1 MDSFT
6 ILKNKL
12 LKSLSNNE
20 IVDLVYKTHH
30 KWLMQVAYNFT
41 QDQDNAIDLVQ
52 ELYVYLLEMKDIN
65 KIRYNNTVNLFYL
78 YKSLKSKFLNSIKQ
92 NKKIQIL
99 PIEEDFLEIEDQEYN
114 YDKDEEFEVMLQA
127 TKSLLDKDLHWFDAK
142 LLQTYINEDHSI
154 ASLHRATGISKSSIW
169 TSLDKSRKFIKN
181 SYEQRVTFK
190 HEEDNS
196 KNGG

>member
-1 MDSFT
+1 
-6 ILKNKL
+6 
-12 LKSLSNNE
+12 
-20 IVDLVYKTHH
+20 
-30 KWLMQVAYNFT
+30 MQVAYNFT
-41 QDQDNAIDLVQ
+41 RDKDNATDLVQ

-78 YKSLKSKFLNSIKQ
+78 YKSLKSKFLNGIKQ
-92 NKKIQIL
+92 SKKITLL
-99 PIEEDFLEIEDQEYN
+99 PVEEDYLEIEDTEYN

-127 TKSLLDKDLHWFDAK
+127 TKQLLETNVHWFDAK

-154 ASLHRATGISKSSIW
+154 ASLHQATGISKSSIW
-169 TSLDKSRKFIKN
+169 TSLDKTRKYIKH

-190 HEEDNS
+190 REEDNS

>member
-1 MDSFT
+1 
-6 ILKNKL
+6 
-12 LKSLSNNE
+12 
-20 IVDLVYKTHH
+20 
-30 KWLMQVAYNFT
+30 MQVAYNFT